1 MDVPCQCMDA
11 YIVKLRCFLHSVVF
25 TFFFFLFVLFFH
37 RPKGLIRNSPPSSR
51 TRSVFWSEMVPRRPR
66 KSSPATTKVWGWA
79 SKPQERYMIT
89 FLTGN
94 VLLAANDFFLTM
106 VFQAFRVLTIV
117 PFGNADA
124 VISLKGQ
131 IGVR

>member
-1 MDVPCQCMDA
+1 MPCQCMDA

-25 TFFFFLFVLFFH
+25 TFYLFYFFTD
-37 RPKGLIRNSPPSSR
+37 RKGLSETAHHLPEQEACSGRRWCQGGQGKAPPL
-51 TRSVFWSEMVPRRPR
+51 
-66 KSSPATTKVWGWA
+66 
-79 SKPQERYMIT
+79 PQKCGAGLQNPKRGTSLFIT